1 MTDELKQ
8 TVKILRHS
16 KVSTDGDGRSV
27 WADTIETAK
36 LELVSTQRL
45 KKLIAADDDAT
56 KNKLRKAAEG
66 EEGLLTLDTDSQNF
80 EIVSD
85 EELRRILDSA
95 EKQSTSKKTADVI
108 YEPVSQTGGE
118 AEELELVSTQM
129 LRRILKTDEEEP
141 EQVDEEEDTGSAFDP
156 YNSA

>member
-1 MTDELKQ
+1 MTDKLKQ

-16 KVSTDGDGRSV
+16 KVSTDGHGRSV

-95 EKQSTSKKTADVI
+95 EKQFTTKKTAEVI
-108 YEPVSQTGGE
+108 YEPVFGADGD

-129 LRRILKTDEEEP
+129 LRRILKTDEEP
-141 EQVDEEEDTGSAFDP
+141 EQADEDEAPAAAFDP